1 MKTTILAAGLLGLC
15 ALSTP
20 ALAQSDETTKP
31 SPLQFFLGAGLTV
44 GGDNL
49 ITATY
54 TDGSTSKISAGG
66 LAQLTAGVQYRFTEK
81 LSSSLSL
88 SYHMDNAT
96 ASNGS
101 IRFDRTPVELLGHY
115 AVTPSV
121 RLGGGVRLVNNAKVS
136 SSGIASGLDT
146 EFKSTTSLVVEG
158 EYFPTPKV
166 GVKLRLVNESYKP
179 NNNSNVKV
187 DGSHIGLI
195 GSYYF

>member
-1 MKTTILAAGLLGLC
+1 MKTTFLAAGLLGLC

-49 ITATY
+49 ETAVY
-54 TDGSTSKISAGG
+54 TNGTTSKVTAGG
-66 LAQLTAGVQYRFTEK
+66 LVQLTAGVQYRFTEK

-88 SYHMDNAT
+88 SYHVSDTN

-115 AVTPSV
+115 AVTPSI
-121 RLGGGVRLVNNAKVS
+121 RLGGGVRLVNNAKVT
-136 SSGIASGLDT
+136 SSGIVAGLDR
-146 EFKSTTSLVVEG
+146 EYKSTTGLVVEG

-166 GVKLRLVNESYKP
+166 GVKLRLVNESYQL
-179 NNNSNVKV
+179 NNSNVKK